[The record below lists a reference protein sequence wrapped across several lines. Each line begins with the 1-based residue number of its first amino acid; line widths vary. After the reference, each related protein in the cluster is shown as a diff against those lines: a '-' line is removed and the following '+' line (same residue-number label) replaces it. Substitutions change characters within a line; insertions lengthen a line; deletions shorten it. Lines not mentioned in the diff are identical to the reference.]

1 MNQNQNDKTLGVL
14 PLAMFAVGTTLASG
28 VFSLSGDFAAG
39 GAHTLATLIGWAIC
53 GIGMFGLTMC
63 FFKLSIVKKDLTS
76 GIYTYA
82 RSGFGEYIGFNAA
95 WGYWMSA
102 ILAQLAFITLFFETL
117 GRLCRCFWKR
127 NEFGFLRVGFCNHLG
142 AFSFGFARCK
152 SGRRGQC
159 CHRNCQNRTDSVC
172 RCRDHAWRRVQLGY
186 FHAELCGNRRNVTV
200 GAGEEYRICNGMD
213 LYRHRRR
220 SRDFRT
226 GKDNEDLRTGDDH
239 FLHVSFPTVFP
250 DLVPVNG
257 RSACGRTG
265 GACEP
270 VSRRRFGICQSAH
283 GARRWYISLC

>member
-102 ILAQLAFITLFFETL
+102 ILAQLAFITLFF
-117 GRLCRCFWKR
+117 
-127 NEFGFLRVGFCNHLG
+127 
-142 AFSFGFARCK
+142 
-152 SGRRGQC
+152 
-159 CHRNCQNRTDSVC
+159 
-172 RCRDHAWRRVQLGY
+172 
-186 FHAELCGNRRNVTV
+186 
-200 GAGEEYRICNGMD
+200 
-213 LYRHRRR
+213 
-220 SRDFRT
+220 
-226 GKDNEDLRTGDDH
+226 
-239 FLHVSFPTVFP
+239 
-250 DLVPVNG
+250 
-257 RSACGRTG
+257 
-265 GACEP
+265 
-270 VSRRRFGICQSAH
+270 
-283 GARRWYISLC
+283 